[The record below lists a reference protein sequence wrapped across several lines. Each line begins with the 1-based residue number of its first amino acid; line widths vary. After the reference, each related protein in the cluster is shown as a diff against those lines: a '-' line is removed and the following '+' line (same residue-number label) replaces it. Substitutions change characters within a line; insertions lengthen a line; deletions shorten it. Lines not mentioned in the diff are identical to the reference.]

1 MFEFIFYGF
10 IAAMLIKFLYNRLK
24 GNQKICAV
32 CDLKYDKQRNC
43 CPKCGEN
50 NPIFIKYSIS
60 NMFLEFYQRHRY
72 VLIFTVFLALLGFWQ
87 FIGGIIGQILGIGRC
102 LLNITNDEIIIGGF
116 GLCSLLDWIL

>member
-1 MFEFIFYGF
+1 
-10 IAAMLIKFLYNRLK
+10 MLIKFLYNRFK

-32 CDLKYDKQRNC
+32 CDLKYDKLRNC

-72 VLIFTVFLALLGFWQ
+72 VLIFTVFLALLGFSQ
-87 FIGGIIGQILGIGRC
+87 FIGGIISQIFGIGRC
-102 LLNITNDEIIIGGF
+102 LQMIANDVNIFQGF
-116 GLCSLLDWIL
+116 GICNLLDWIL